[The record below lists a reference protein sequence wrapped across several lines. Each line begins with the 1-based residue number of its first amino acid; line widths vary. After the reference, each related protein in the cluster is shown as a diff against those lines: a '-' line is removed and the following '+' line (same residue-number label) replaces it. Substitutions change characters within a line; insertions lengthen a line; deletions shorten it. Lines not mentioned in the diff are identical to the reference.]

1 MKNITGYDFADD
13 MNKMHD
19 FMLLSKDE
27 FLSSYSYLNEDD
39 YYATYNAIME
49 MLKEKHPYME
59 MEEIQKFVDKHNNSY
74 VENR

>member
-1 MKNITGYDFADD
+1 MKNITGYDFTDD

-19 FMLLSKDE
+19 FMLLGKDE

-39 YYATYNAIME
+39 YYATYNAIMK

-59 MEEIQKFVDKHNNSY
+59 MEEI
-74 VENR
+74 

>member
-1 MKNITGYDFADD
+1 MKNITGYDFTDD

-39 YYATYNAIME
+39 YHATYNAIME

-59 MEEIQKFVDKHNNSY
+59 IEEV
-74 VENR
+74 

>member
-1 MKNITGYDFADD
+1 MKNVAEYDFADD

-39 YYATYNAIME
+39 YYATYNTIME
-49 MLKEKHPYME
+49 MLKERHPYMK
-59 MEEIQKFVDKHNNSY
+59 MEEI
-74 VENR
+74 

>member
-1 MKNITGYDFADD
+1 MRKITGYDFTDD

-39 YYATYNAIME
+39 YYATYNVIME
-49 MLKEKHPYME
+49 MLKEKHPHME
-59 MEEIQKFVDKHNNSY
+59 MEEI
-74 VENR
+74 

>member
-1 MKNITGYDFADD
+1 MKNVAGYGFTDD

-19 FMLLSKDE
+19 FMLLSMDE

-39 YYATYNAIME
+39 YYATYNAIMR

-59 MEEIQKFVDKHNNSY
+59 MEEI
-74 VENR
+74 

>member
-1 MKNITGYDFADD
+1 MKNITGYDFTDD

-27 FLSSYSYLNEDD
+27 FLSSYQYLNEDD
-39 YYATYNAIME
+39 YYATYNAIMK

-59 MEEIQKFVDKHNNSY
+59 MEEIQKVVDRHNNSY
-74 VENR
+74 VESR

>member
-27 FLSSYSYLNEDD
+27 FLFSYSYLNEND

-49 MLKEKHPYME
+49 ILKEKHPYME
-59 MEEIQKFVDKHNNSY
+59 MEEI
-74 VENR
+74 

>member
-1 MKNITGYDFADD
+1 MKKITGYDFADD

-39 YYATYNAIME
+39 YYATYNAIMK

-59 MEEIQKFVDKHNNSY
+59 MEEI
-74 VENR
+74 